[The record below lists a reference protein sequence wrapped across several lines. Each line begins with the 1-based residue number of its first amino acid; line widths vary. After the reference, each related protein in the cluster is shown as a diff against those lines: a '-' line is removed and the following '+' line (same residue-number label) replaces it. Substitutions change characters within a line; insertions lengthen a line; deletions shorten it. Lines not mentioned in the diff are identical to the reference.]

1 MISNFPQP
9 FKDELFYSLLSRW
22 QWLTRPPTSR
32 GLRILFGRL
41 SVRVL
46 IEFPSHL
53 SDFLSRLGS
62 QGLNVEGI
70 IRCHSL
76 LPFYAPFLSSASVNI
91 IEDSMTQNGH
101 TGVLTRSGARRSD
114 CRNPDP
120 LRYCPS
126 CVNEERARTGEAYWH
141 RLHQT
146 AGVLACPIHQ
156 VFLQES
162 SVFPRSGNALHS
174 AEANI
179 TPLEAKTLDLHN
191 PDHSLLHRLA
201 KDALWLL
208 ENWKPDMLDQ
218 LHERYL
224 LLATRRSYVG
234 PGGSFLWKRVLPD
247 FQKRYSPATLMALQ
261 SSIPDK
267 AFEFREFWLSCLLRH
282 PHRVQPPIRHLL
294 LMDFLGSSVEE
305 ILNSNPTTASSV
317 PDKRVCQNPV
327 CPRSRQ
333 KVAEVDSRFI
343 RKLKRVRVRS
353 SCPECGRISHWG
365 KARGKEREFI
375 SEYGWAWDSK
385 LVQLWGDHSLSIFKL
400 AQQLGVTRASVKT
413 QASRLRLPFPRHG
426 GAYISKLT
434 RVPLSVRRPELLES
448 KRLEKRSEWLRL
460 RAANPKASR
469 SELQKFA
476 SSCHGWLYQNDRQ
489 WLKDN
494 LPVLKVPPS
503 PWQKK
508 AHGRSYPKL
517 RVEQNPQRETSC
529 EINASQA

>member
-1 MISNFPQP
+1 M
-9 FKDELFYSLLSRW
+9 
-22 QWLTRPPTSR
+22 
-32 GLRILFGRL
+32 
-41 SVRVL
+41 
-46 IEFPSHL
+46 
-53 SDFLSRLGS
+53 
-62 QGLNVEGI
+62 
-70 IRCHSL
+70 
-76 LPFYAPFLSSASVNI
+76 
-91 IEDSMTQNGH
+91 
-101 TGVLTRSGARRSD
+101 
-114 CRNPDP
+114 
-120 LRYCPS
+120 
-126 CVNEERARTGEAYWH
+126 
-141 RLHQT
+141 
-146 AGVLACPIHQ
+146 
-156 VFLQES
+156 
-162 SVFPRSGNALHS
+162 
-174 AEANI
+174 
-179 TPLEAKTLDLHN
+179 LDL
-191 PDHSLLHRLA
+191 
-201 KDALWLL
+201 
-208 ENWKPDMLDQ
+208 

-224 LLATRRSYVG
+224 LLATRRGYVG
-234 PGGSFLWKRVLPD
+234 PGGSFLWKRILPE
-247 FQKRYSPATLMALQ
+247 FQGRYSATTLMALQ

-294 LMDFLGSSVEE
+294 LMDFLGASVEE
-305 ILNSNPTTASSV
+305 ILNGDPPTASSA
-317 PDKRVCQNPV
+317 PDRRVCQNSV
-327 CPRSRQ
+327 CPRSGQ

-413 QASRLRLPFPRHG
+413 QAARLRLPFPRHG

-434 RVPLSVRRPELLES
+434 RVPISVRRPELLES

-494 LPVLKVPPS
+494 LPVIQVPPS

-508 AHGRSYPKL
+508 AHGQSYPKL